1 MRRACRPARTRDTA
15 RYLPEIGEG
24 DDGRTASNRGNIAA
38 RSCRAKTTLGDYHF
52 QMSNKTL
59 RKPATGS
66 RQRCQQRQLGDLR
79 LSRRIC
85 PPISRDR
92 QAAGDVEKHGDDVAK
107 RRMEEQAAAH
117 LQISGTS
124 TCRAFS
130 TGYYFSLLGKDEQPK
145 KVPGTEGKYVLTSLK
160 HSIQQDPE
168 YISGGAIQPALSQ
181 HIHLHSTGRFPTG
194 RRASTPRP
202 VGAGHAN
209 RGRRSA

>member
-1 MRRACRPARTRDTA
+1 MPGK
-15 RYLPEIGEG
+15 I
-24 DDGRTASNRGNIAA
+24 
-38 RSCRAKTTLGDYHF
+38 TLGDYHF

-59 RKPATGS
+59 RNPATGTVNVAS
-66 RQRCQQRQLGDLR
+66 NDNLEIFDYSDYAHRFHETDKR
-79 LSRRIC
+79 LE
-85 PPISRDR
+85 
-92 QAAGDVEKHGDDVAK
+92 DVEKHGDDVAK

-168 YISGGAIQPALSQ
+168 YISGGDSNQPYRNAFSCIQQEIPYRPA
-181 HIHLHSTGRFPTG
+181 HAAPARC
-194 RRASTPRP
+194 RACKPRSS
-202 VGAGHAN
+202 VD
-209 RGRRSA
+209 